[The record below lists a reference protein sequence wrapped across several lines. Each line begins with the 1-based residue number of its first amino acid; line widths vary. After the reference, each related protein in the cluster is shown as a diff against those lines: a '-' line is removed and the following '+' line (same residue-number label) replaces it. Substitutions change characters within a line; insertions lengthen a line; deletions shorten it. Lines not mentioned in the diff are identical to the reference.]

1 MLFSNRSPYAQKHRN
16 EEETYF
22 LDENCKQI
30 KFPSLSDQSTVEL
43 SVIVP
48 AYNEQFRCKSNV
60 YKHVLSLICE
70 LTVLLNIRI

>member
-16 EEETYF
+16 EEEMYF
-22 LDENCKQI
+22 LDEHCKQI

-48 AYNEQFRCKSNV
+48 AYNEQNRCKSNV
-60 YKHVLSLICE
+60 YKCVINVIWE
-70 LTVLLNIRI
+70 LRVF